1 MQQLIEAAGFTCT
14 RPPNRPYT
22 RVEQPDGTTR
32 STFSLGNHF
41 FANVIWSKEQH
52 AAFPDFPR
60 GIGGL
65 KYKVLP
71 RASAIGDAVCNRCLG
86 YKPEKRAEVTSAAA
100 ADKAPLHARFCECAT
115 QAEWHRQRQERK
127 EAQALRRD
135 AKKLKARTSAADAA
149 GAPLCDLFA
158 QGKCRSF
165 RFVKGRPRQCAGRH
179 ISEQRTLAPS
189 LHPLRG
195 SSPATQRPNAS
206 MAVAAA
212 TTTPRLETSAP
223 PTRQAPSR
231 LPLRQPSANLLTKV
245 TRSPRNL
252 PLSDPPLR
260 AQLPH

>member
-14 RPPNRPYT
+14 RPPNRPYN

-179 ISEQRTLAPS
+179 ISEQRYPCALPPPSAGQLAGDPKAKCIN
-189 LHPLRG
+189 G
-195 SSPATQRPNAS
+195 SGCRYDHATAGDKRTADQAG
-206 MAVAAA
+206 AVAP
-212 TTTPRLETSAP
+212 TPP
-223 PTRQAPSR
+223 PAK
-231 LPLRQPSANLLTKV
+231 RQPPN
-245 TRSPRNL
+245 
-252 PLSDPPLR
+252 
-260 AQLPH
+260 